1 MRFRMMAKLTKIMSP
16 EAEEPAPTQPVA
28 TKPKPPKPPGTGKG
42 LANIKRLR
50 ILCRVRS
57 VLGREIAPRKKTA
70 GQAVPTAITA
80 KFEKKKSVYWRRY
93 VKKPTEPKFSK
104 LPVDQEQPR
113 SDPIVEITL
122 TADMR
127 TTSNEIIYDTTT
139 GRYQEVKNCM
149 AVLDLLS
156 LPSKVLHKD
165 NPKLRKNGSSEDDGE
180 EVEKDNITLL
190 LEELYGD
197 VMSSEDIAKIDTQPN
212 PFNFSERVS
221 QTPHGNL
228 REKSIQ
234 TDQAPGTT
242 FSQNI
247 GVRDIYD
254 AYQWDEHLAMLRE
267 KEKQRDKDK
276 QNNELVPQLPLGTP
290 GDAPPPALDSP
301 RLGAVKQNPFENL
314 PGLLEAAIVVERML
328 NQNLYD
334 EVTQDFK
341 YWDDGSD
348 EFKPLE
354 GSLLPLWRFT
364 MENFRSFTVTEVCWS
379 PTYPDLFAA
388 SYVAGGVNGQ
398 DEGNGLVCIFSL
410 KSPNNPERV
419 FPAPCGVTCVHF
431 HPQHCNLVAAGWS
444 DGSVVVYDAKSP
456 YPRALQSNAVSG
468 KHILPVT
475 QVRWVVTEPSED
487 LRLFSVSLDGR
498 VTKWQVSM
506 GLVAADILVFDTLEE
521 KSYSDRFTLTE
532 DIPLEGHGT
541 CLAFCPKDS
550 NIMLVGVD
558 TGAILQCHTSSP
570 THSLTRY
577 PAHQAPVRDLAWNS
591 YQNDVFLSCSS
602 DWTIKI
608 WLQLNMTPI
617 IVLDV
622 GGAIAGVS
630 WATFSSTVVIAATE
644 EGRVHVY
651 DLYLC
656 KAPLCTQN
664 ITKKRKIR
672 MSCIGFNSFFPI
684 VLVGGERGHL
694 VTLKL
699 SPNLRKVH
707 KDPRDLEEA
716 TPKEIDKSA
725 R

>member
-1 MRFRMMAKLTKIMSP
+1 M
-16 EAEEPAPTQPVA
+16 
-28 TKPKPPKPPGTGKG
+28 
-42 LANIKRLR
+42 
-50 ILCRVRS
+50 
-57 VLGREIAPRKKTA
+57 
-70 GQAVPTAITA
+70 
-80 KFEKKKSVYWRRY
+80 
-93 VKKPTEPKFSK
+93 
-104 LPVDQEQPR
+104 
-113 SDPIVEITL
+113 DPIVEITL
-122 TADMR
+122 TADMKS
-127 TTSNEIIYDTTT
+127 TTNEIIYDTMT
-139 GRYQEVKNCM
+139 RSYREVKNGM

-156 LPSKVLHKD
+156 LPSKILHKD
-165 NPKLRKNGSSEDDGE
+165 NPKLHKKGNSEEEVE
-180 EVEKDNITLL
+180 EVEKDKITLL

-228 REKSIQ
+228 RTKSIQ

-242 FSQNI
+242 FSRNI
-247 GVRDIYD
+247 GVRDIHD
-254 AYQWDEHLAMLRE
+254 AYQWAEHLAMLKE
-267 KEKQRDKDK
+267 MEKQKEKDKHSGKPDEDPATK
-276 QNNELVPQLPLGTP
+276 LPLP
-290 GDAPPPALDSP
+290 ISGDAPPAVLDSP
-301 RLGAVKQNPFENL
+301 RLGAKKQNPFDNL
-314 PGLLEAAIVVERML
+314 PGLLESAIVVERML

-364 MENFRSFTVTEVCWS
+364 MDNYRNFTVTEVCWS

-388 SYVAGGVNGQ
+388 AYVAGGVNGK
-398 DEGNGLVCIFSL
+398 DEGTGLVCLFSL
-410 KSPNNPERV
+410 KSPTNPERV

-431 HPQHCNLVAAGWS
+431 HPQYCNLVAAGWS

-456 YPRALQSNAVSG
+456 YQSALQSNAVSG
-468 KHILPVT
+468 KHILPVN
-475 QVRWVVTEPSED
+475 QVRWVITEPNED

-498 VTKWQVSM
+498 VTKWQVSR
-506 GLVAADILVFDTLEE
+506 GLEAADILIFDTLEE
-521 KSYSDRFTLTE
+521 KSFTGRFTLSE
-532 DIPLEGHGT
+532 DIPLEGYGT
-541 CLAFCPKDS
+541 CLAFCPKDN

-558 TGAILQCHTSSP
+558 TGAILQCHTNSP
-570 THSLTRY
+570 LHSLTRY
-577 PAHQAPVRDLAWNS
+577 SAHLAPVRELAWNS
-591 YQNDVFLSCSS
+591 FQHDVFLSCSS

-608 WLQLNMTPI
+608 WLQLHMTPI
-617 IVLDV
+617 IILDV

-630 WATFSSTVVIAATE
+630 WANFSSSVVIAVTE

-651 DLYLC
+651 DLFLC

-664 ITKKRKIR
+664 IIKRRKIR

-716 TPKEIDKSA
+716 TPKQIEISKIERLISVN